1 MTFESIDTYDIS
13 ITNAIKSHYK
23 DIIHNIGENQNRE
36 GLLDTP
42 KRAAKAM
49 QFLTQGYDMDP
60 AEILRGAMFAES
72 YLSLIH
78 ISEPT
83 RP

>member
-1 MTFESIDTYDIS
+1 MTFESIDSYDIS

-42 KRAAKAM
+42 QRAAKAM
-49 QFLTQGYDMDP
+49 QFLTQ
-60 AEILRGAMFAES
+60 
-72 YLSLIH
+72 
-78 ISEPT
+78 
-83 RP
+83 

>member
-36 GLLDTP
+36 GLLDTRCILLLQKLP
-42 KRAAKAM
+42 YDKR
-49 QFLTQGYDMDP
+49 LSIYTSR
-60 AEILRGAMFAES
+60 ILRNCQLGGFSACAA
-72 YLSLIH
+72 L
-78 ISEPT
+78 
-83 RP
+83 